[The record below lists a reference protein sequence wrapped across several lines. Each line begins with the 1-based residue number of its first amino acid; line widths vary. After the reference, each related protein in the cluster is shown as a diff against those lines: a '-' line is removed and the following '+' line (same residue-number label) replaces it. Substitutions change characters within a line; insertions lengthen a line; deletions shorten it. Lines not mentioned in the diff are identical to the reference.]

1 MNDKEIKLS
10 VESLYKN
17 FLKSIESGNHENT
30 STCLSLIPIV
40 ESNFLRIYQNRKKE
54 GAFYTRDS
62 IANFIITK
70 GLILFFDNYL
80 DNCKINHLDDIYG
93 LNKDEK
99 EMVTSKLKNLTYPC
113 LSKKLFGTRYDII
126 PFDQSRDF
134 NKKAQ

>member
-1 MNDKEIKLS
+1 
-10 VESLYKN
+10 
-17 FLKSIESGNHENT
+17 T

-99 EMVTSKLKNLTYPC
+99 EMVTSKLKNLTILDPACGTGVFLLRY
-113 LSKKLFGTRYDII
+113 LSCV
-126 PFDQSRDF
+126 
-134 NKKAQ
+134 